1 MRIKIKIFLQRQFY
15 SMKII
20 AEVSKPHIKDK
31 IGINHLMKHHSHMI
45 NSNRL
50 KDLEPSHRKSLATNS
65 GEKVNRFREAQ
76 QQLVGTVTLK
86 PISTKTEQN
95 IWEIQVT
102 TVSIRFQILSLV

>member
-1 MRIKIKIFLQRQFY
+1 MRIKTKIFLQQRFY

-31 IGINHLMKHHSHMI
+31 IGISHQMKHHSHMI
-45 NSNRL
+45 KSNRL
-50 KDLEPSHRKSLATNS
+50 KDLEPSPRKSLATNS

-76 QQLVGTVTLK
+76 QQLVATVTLK
-86 PISTKTEQN
+86 PISTRIEQS

-102 TVSIRFQILSLV
+102 TVSIQFQTLSLV